1 MKHSPL
7 PWSQE
12 RRNTNDP
19 HEVMLDA
26 NGKSIFDT
34 INSDVALM
42 ETEIDEDEVTSWDEQ
57 GRADFEFILK
67 AIEYHNSYLTHL
79 NLSDEAKADSIEAIL
94 ELTKGVE
101 PNDAIIAL
109 ASRVVKAEGDRDRLE
124 KTIESAEA
132 AIEGVDLRE
141 GHIRDNSTPDELRQ
155 KLLGAGI
162 RIAKQ
167 DASFDLRWNADM
179 RAIKQWRDAHPGNEL
194 VQPDHADMVVW
205 LLEELDRA
213 RGSGTRDRRPSSQSV
228 P

>member
-7 PWSQE
+7 PWSHE

-34 INSDVALM
+34 INSDVAVM
-42 ETEIDEDEVTSWDEQ
+42 ETEIDEDDVHSWDEQ

-67 AIEYHNSYLTHL
+67 AIE
-79 NLSDEAKADSIEAIL
+79 E
-94 ELTKGVE
+94 
-101 PNDAIIAL
+101 
-109 ASRVVKAEGDRDRLE
+109 RDQLK

-141 GHIRDNSTPDELRQ
+141 GHIRDNCTPDELRQ

-162 RIAKQ
+162 EIAQ
-167 DASFDLRWNADM
+167 QNASFKLRWNADM
-179 RAIKQWRDAHPGNEL
+179 RAIKQWRAAHPGNEL

-205 LLEELDRA
+205 LLEELDR
-213 RGSGTRDRRPSSQSV
+213 TRKP
-228 P
+228 